1 MTTTGHEQAEAIV
14 STLRVPL
21 PAELI
26 QRDKPFD
33 PPAALLALRE
43 RGPVHR
49 VTMRNGEPAWVITGH
64 AEARAALA
72 DPRFTS
78 DRSEDDFVTRHLPD
92 EVRKIIAERMFR
104 DGFFINMDPPQHTR
118 FRRLLTGQFTVRRM
132 RDLTQHIEEIVT
144 ERLDAMLAAGTTAD
158 LVPTFALPVPSLVI
172 CELLGVPYADRA
184 TFQHWSEV
192 AIRMDGPIEEAMAA
206 GDRMR
211 SYVRELIHHKRAEP
225 TDDILSGLIH
235 NPAADPP
242 LTDEELINIAA
253 LLLLAGHETT
263 ANMLA
268 LGTFAL
274 LQHPDQLTALR
285 ADPTLMDDAI
295 DELLRYLTIVHTG
308 LFRGTKEDLDLAGH
322 HIPARS
328 LVVISLPAAN
338 RDTTHWPQP
347 EVLDVTRPRGPHLAF
362 GHGVHQCLG
371 QQLARVEMSVGYTH
385 LLRRL
390 PNLRLAV
397 PPDQIPLKAD
407 LFVYGVY
414 SLPITWDPQ

>member
-1 MTTTGHEQAEAIV
+1 MSTTGHEQAEAII

-21 PAELI
+21 PLELI
-26 QRDKPFD
+26 QRDNPFD
-33 PPAALLALRE
+33 PPAALLALSE
-43 RGPVHR
+43 QAPVHR
-49 VTMRNGEPAWVITGH
+49 ITMQNGEVAWVITGH

-92 EVRKIIAERMFR
+92 EIRKIIAERSFR
-104 DGFFINMDPPQHTR
+104 DGFFINTDPPEHTR

-132 RDLTQHIEEIVT
+132 RNLTEHIQEIVT

-184 TFQHWSEV
+184 TFQHWSEL
-192 AIRMDGPIEEAMAA
+192 AIKMDGPIEEAMAA

-211 SYVRELIHHKRAEP
+211 SYVLDLIHHKRAEP

-242 LTDEELINIAA
+242 LTDEELVNIAA

-274 LQHPDQLTALR
+274 LQHPAQLTALR
-285 ADPTLMDDAI
+285 ADPTLIDDAI

-308 LFRGTKEDLDLAGH
+308 LFRGTKEDVDLADH
-322 HIPARS
+322 HIPAHS

-338 RDTTHWPQP
+338 RNPTHWPNP
-347 EVLDVTRPRGPHLAF
+347 DTLDVTRPRGPHLAF

-371 QQLARVEMSVGYTH
+371 QQLARVEMTVGYTH

-414 SLPITWDPQ
+414 SLPITWDPA